1 MHKRGYSSIEL
12 LLAISIL
19 VLSCSLVIPMIGNAT
34 QSSLNDAKRLLVSD
48 IELAQSIAIAQ
59 PEDGIILVIQE
70 DRWHIALED
79 TPDTPIKNKID
90 GEPIQTICGV
100 GPAISAQDVRL
111 ATNLD
116 KQTISFNNHGGIN
129 LFSGFAEVTLSLDS
143 QTDIVTIHPITGWI
157 E

>member
-100 GPAISAQDVRL
+100 GPAVSAQDVRL

-116 KQTISFNNHGGIN
+116 KQTISFNHHGGIN

-143 QTDIVTIHPITGWI
+143 QTDIVTIHPTTGWI